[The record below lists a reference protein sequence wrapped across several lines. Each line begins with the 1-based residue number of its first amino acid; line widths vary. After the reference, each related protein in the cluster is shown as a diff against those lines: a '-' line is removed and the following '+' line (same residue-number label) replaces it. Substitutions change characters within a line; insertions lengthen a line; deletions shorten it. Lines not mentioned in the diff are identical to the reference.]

1 MTLWGA
7 VSTRSFT
14 LFLFGVQPWSTS
26 SKGHANNITTTTIAI
41 FNQTS
46 QINFFSCMPSLT
58 ECTLL
63 VQ

>member
-46 QINFFSCMPSLT
+46 QINFFFVCHH
-58 ECTLL
+58 
-63 VQ
+63 